1 MKIKNILILAT
12 FLSLSLAGRAGE
24 GSVHQRG
31 ASDSVYNGT
40 QIKLDIA
47 SPIIIAG
54 IHQWKMQH
62 YEIAANVQLAQ
73 RFFPTLELGYAGGQT
88 NRGDSI
94 AYNGHGGFFRVGV
107 DINPLKKHKDS
118 PHALLVGIRIGTA
131 VQNFGHNLSTLSGGT
146 TGGVRGD
153 CWGEIVLGCQVEIAK
168 GKEPR
173 ANGQQPM
180 AFYMGWMG
188 RFKFLFTRQSEYAP
202 AADQYAIYIPGYGT
216 RDNIGWGLNYYLG
229 WKF

>member
-1 MKIKNILILAT
+1 MCILKKIVLLVIP
-12 FLSLSLAGRAGE
+12 LSLPLWGGQVGFMRAGE
-24 GSVHQRG
+24 KRS
-31 ASDSVYNGT
+31 ADSVYNST

-47 SPIIIAG
+47 SPVVTSAIY
-54 IHQWKMQH
+54 QWKMQH
-62 YEIAANVQLAQ
+62 YEIAANVQLAK
-73 RFFPTLELGYAGGQT
+73 RFFPTLELGYAGGRA

-94 AYNGHGGFFRVGV
+94 AYNGHGGFFRVGC

-131 VQNFGHNLSTLSGGT
+131 VQGMEQTALKQTLT
-146 TGGVRGD
+146 NKGVRAD

-168 GKEPR
+168 V
-173 ANGQQPM
+173 QQT

-188 RFKFLFTRQSEYAP
+188 RLKCLFTRQNEYTP
-202 AADQYAIYIPGYGT
+202 AADQYAIYIPGFGN

-229 WKF
+229 WRF

>member
-1 MKIKNILILAT
+1 MPL
-12 FLSLSLAGRAGE
+12 FLPLWGGQIGFMRAGE
-24 GSVHQRG
+24 RRS
-31 ASDSVYNGT
+31 ADSVYNST

-47 SPIIIAG
+47 SPIVTSAIY
-54 IHQWKMQH
+54 QWKMQH

-73 RFFPTLELGYAGGQT
+73 RFFPTLELGYAGGRA

-94 AYNGHGGFFRVGV
+94 AYNGHGGFFRVGC

-131 VQNFGHNLSTLSGGT
+131 VQGMEQTALKQTLT
-146 TGGVRGD
+146 NQGVRAD

-168 GKEPR
+168 V
-173 ANGQQPM
+173 QQT

-188 RFKFLFTRQSEYAP
+188 RFKFLFTRQNEYTP
-202 AADQYAIYIPGYGT
+202 AADQYAIYIPGFGN

-229 WKF
+229 WRF

>member
-1 MKIKNILILAT
+1 MKRRRLCNIIL
-12 FLSLSLAGRAGE
+12 FLLCGLAAW
-24 GSVHQRG
+24 
-31 ASDSVYNGT
+31 AKTDSTGVYNGT

-47 SPIIIAG
+47 SPIVTPAIY
-54 IHQWKMQH
+54 QWKMQH
-62 YEIAANVQLAQ
+62 YEVAANVQLAQ

-88 NRGDSI
+88 SRGDSI
-94 AYNGHGGFFRVGV
+94 AYNGHGGFFRVGC

-118 PHALLVGIRIGTA
+118 PHALLVGVRIGTA
-131 VQNFGHNLSTLSGGT
+131 VQGYSHQLPAAGIRNAGT
-146 TGGVRGD
+146 RAD

-168 GKEPR
+168 GKKPR

-188 RFKFLFTRQSEYAP
+188 RFKFLFTRQSEYTP
-202 AADQYAIYIPGYGT
+202 AVNQFAIYIPGFGN

>member
-1 MKIKNILILAT
+1 MG
-12 FLSLSLAGRAGE
+12 FMRAGE
-24 GSVHQRG
+24 RRS
-31 ASDSVYNGT
+31 ADSVYNST

-47 SPIIIAG
+47 SPVVTSAIY
-54 IHQWKMQH
+54 QWKMQH

-73 RFFPTLELGYAGGQT
+73 RFFPTLELGYAGGRA

-94 AYNGHGGFFRVGV
+94 VYNGHGGFFRVGC

-131 VQNFGHNLSTLSGGT
+131 VQGMEQTALKQTLT
-146 TGGVRGD
+146 NKGVRAD

-168 GKEPR
+168 V
-173 ANGQQPM
+173 QQT

-188 RFKFLFTRQSEYAP
+188 RLKFLFTRQNEYTP
-202 AADQYAIYIPGYGT
+202 AADQYAIYIPGFGN

-229 WKF
+229 WRF